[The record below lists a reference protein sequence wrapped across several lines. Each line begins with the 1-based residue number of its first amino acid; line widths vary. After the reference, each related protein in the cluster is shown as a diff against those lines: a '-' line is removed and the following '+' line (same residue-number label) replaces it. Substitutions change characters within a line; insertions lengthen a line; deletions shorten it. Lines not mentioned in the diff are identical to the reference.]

1 MLCYTVVL
9 SVSSDEACDKQ
20 LAIQSSTG
28 LCHTATADT
37 HYHRSVSAPSS
48 APWRTRYLTTDR
60 QTDRHTSSSLSHDVG
75 GPCMVVSNCLSIV
88 IIV

>member
-48 APWRTRYLTTDR
+48 APWRTRYLTTNR
-60 QTDRHTSSSLSHDVG
+60 QTDIRRRRFHTMWVG
-75 GPCMVVSNCLSIV
+75 RAWWSPTVCPS
-88 IIV
+88 